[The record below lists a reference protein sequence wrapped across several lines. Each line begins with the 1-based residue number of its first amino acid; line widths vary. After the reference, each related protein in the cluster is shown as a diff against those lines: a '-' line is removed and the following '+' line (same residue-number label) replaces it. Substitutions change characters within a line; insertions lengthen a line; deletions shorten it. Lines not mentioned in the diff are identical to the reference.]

1 LNLRVDEIL
10 CRPAQPADTK
20 TVQSF
25 LPGIWNGE
33 DYVPQVWDAW
43 LRSREGS
50 LVVAEYAGQTAG
62 LGRLRD
68 LGWGEWWMEGLRV
81 DPQFQGLGIASRL
94 HEYLLERWYE
104 SSGSV
109 VRLATHARRQAVRH
123 LCQRTGFQE
132 IARLGCLLAAPQ
144 SSDHSFVRGMKVSL
158 PSGQAQQQRV
168 LSATR
173 GQILMDLNWAWA
185 ALREERIRERSAS
198 SLWTWRGGTGWV
210 VLLQDPDE
218 GGEDLLLQACSI
230 PEGQR
235 YEFFSE
241 LRGLASQLG
250 CSGLRVFVPFELAHE
265 EFWTAAGWS
274 RDEDEELLLF
284 ERLK

>member
-1 LNLRVDEIL
+1 MNLGVDEIL
-10 CRPAQPADTK
+10 CRPARPADTEA
-20 TVQSF
+20 VQNF

-43 LRSREGS
+43 LRSRKGL

-94 HEYLLERWYE
+94 HEYLLERWQE
-104 SSGSV
+104 SNGSV
-109 VRLATHARRQAVRH
+109 IRLATHARRQAVRH
-123 LCQRTGFQE
+123 LCQRTGFQD
-132 IARLGCLLAAPQ
+132 IARLGRLFAATQ
-144 SSDHSFVRGMKVSL
+144 SSGHSFVQEMKVSL
-158 PSGQAQQQRV
+158 PSGQARQQMV
-168 LSATR
+168 LNATR
-173 GQILMDLNWAWA
+173 GQILMDLDWAWA

-198 SLWTWRGGTGWV
+198 SLWTWQGGTGWV
-210 VLLQDPDE
+210 VLLQEPHE
-218 GGEDLLLQACSI
+218 VGEDLLLQSYGVG
-230 PEGQR
+230 EDQR
-235 YEFFSE
+235 VEFFSE

-250 CSGLRVFVPFELAHE
+250 YRGLRVFVPFELAHE